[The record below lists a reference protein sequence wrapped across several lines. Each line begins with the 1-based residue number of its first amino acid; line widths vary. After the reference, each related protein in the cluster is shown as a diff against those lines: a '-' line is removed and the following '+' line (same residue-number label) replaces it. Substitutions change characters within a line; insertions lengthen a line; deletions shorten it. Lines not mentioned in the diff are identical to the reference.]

1 MPSLTIKAYKATDSI
16 CKEASI
22 RVSDFMRGQYFNDT
36 LLYLSKYLHWME
48 DYDPITFCQ
57 FSSIPPENYL
67 RPSIIKGSLVQA
79 LKREAPGR
87 AIELVVAAS
96 YILHVAIKDTIIV
109 YKYDE
114 ASNRDAEHGERPNVT
129 IVSATVLDTLKGKVI
144 PTVSSNPN
152 VMKQKN
158 QNIDKFQ
165 LEGNELIFSFS
176 NFLLLH
182 NSIPLNKDQG
192 NAWLQPGR
200 EYILFLE
207 TAMLCIDDEYFYYT
221 IFPRKNYTG
230 LYGMYRIIDGNVY
243 DETEDFDL
251 GKYVPVHQFKEHI
264 NSMIN
269 KIKYYGE

>member
-1 MPSLTIKAYKATDSI
+1 
-16 CKEASI
+16 
-22 RVSDFMRGQYFNDT
+22 
-36 LLYLSKYLHWME
+36 
-48 DYDPITFCQ
+48 
-57 FSSIPPENYL
+57 
-67 RPSIIKGSLVQA
+67 LVQA